1 MAKPH
6 LVLVFAFALL
16 LLGCITLAGGVSIGV
31 KRGDWIEYHVVTTG
45 TPQEGH
51 DVTWA
56 RMEILEVQGTEVKVN
71 VTTRAANGTL
81 DIDIMTLNPGKGEVG
96 VWFII
101 PADLNVGDSFYDAS
115 EDRNVTVE
123 GSQQRTIAGAT
134 RTVMHASTTERLKS
148 WDRTTGVFVESID
161 VLSNYTLNATAY
173 STNLWSEQTRGVD
186 AVYIYVAMGA
196 LVVVAVIAVV
206 FFVVRARR
214 K

>member
-45 TPQEGH
+45 TPHEGH

-56 RMEILEVQGTEVKVN
+56 RMEILEVHGTEVKVN

-81 DIDIMTLNPGKGEVG
+81 DIDVMTLNPGKGEVG

-101 PADLNVGDSFYDAS
+101 PANLDVGDMFYDTS
-115 EDRNVTVE
+115 EERNVTIE

-134 RTVMHASTTERLKS
+134 RTVTHASTPERLKS

-173 STNLWSEQTRGVD
+173 STNLWSEQTNGVD
-186 AVYIYVAMGA
+186 AVYLYVAMGA
-196 LVVVAVIAVV
+196 LVVVAVIAIV